1 MCVDVE
7 KPFVYRMS
15 EEPIKQEFLDGTIE
29 TENSFVSRWALHEI
43 FGGHKWSTIGHL
55 NCTLLKCH
63 GVLFTER
70 REYNSVLKRKENG
83 YDFFC

>member
-29 TENSFVSRWALHEI
+29 TENSFGSRWALHEI
-43 FGGHKWSTIGHL
+43 LGAQ
-55 NCTLLKCH
+55 
-63 GVLFTER
+63 V
-70 REYNSVLKRKENG
+70 EYHWTPQLYTPQMSW
-83 YDFFC
+83 CIIH